1 MFPSKVFVLAVML
14 SLTSYCSTG
23 DLNFFK
29 AAGSSVRFPGI
40 EKRTSHG
47 IKVVSWSFEASTS
60 RIPDTILDYTP
71 GGEPDYVNNFKNRCR
86 FNTTDFSLWLQ
97 DLKMSDSGKYSLKL
111 YIEGDDPIVETRELQ
126 VLHVDVLPTENRP
139 EGDSLIFPGVK
150 IEVKE
155 ILQIQLTFRASG
167 SQTEVPILH
176 YRPPTKRFE
185 SLSDA
190 YKDRIEFNLE
200 NLSFML
206 RNISATK
213 DRGNYTRELQLR
225 SSMMISRIPII
236 IYKIELSSPLT
247 YSEGSSLLL
256 SVTEEKIL
264 SDVSQI
270 RWIFLQPKSKS
281 EVTILDYQPPSHNYS
296 LLSEDYKDRIEFNKT
311 NFSLLLQSVTP
322 IDRGIYVLEQYNG
335 DKLQFVKI
343 PVAVSNYANTWN
355 SYLPAV
361 GVLSCI
367 IIILTLLVMGFLL
380 AVFCPCFHSVRW
392 VKKLMQKLKNILI
405 ERFPDE
411 PEGVQQVNDVLL
423 E

>member
-126 VLHVDVLPTENRP
+126 VLHVD
-139 EGDSLIFPGVK
+139 
-150 IEVKE
+150 
-155 ILQIQLTFRASG
+155 
-167 SQTEVPILH
+167 
-176 YRPPTKRFE
+176 
-185 SLSDA
+185 
-190 YKDRIEFNLE
+190 
-200 NLSFML
+200 
-206 RNISATK
+206 
-213 DRGNYTRELQLR
+213 
-225 SSMMISRIPII
+225 
-236 IYKIELSSPLT
+236 ELSSPLT